1 MLKCPICQTEYTE
14 GKANNCTCCDYDLT
28 PYPAT
33 IGQIPTPF
41 LEKERVKLAWA
52 IKQWATSQTLREQL
66 NQEKSQFQQVL
77 AKLEQVGQAP
87 SQDIMNA
94 LTQLSSQLTD
104 IKNEL
109 QLKSQL
115 EQTEQQL
122 TMKETALRQGQT
134 ELAQAQAEISR
145 LQAELE
151 KFNPPK
157 PNQREFSFEVV
168 TVNGQGAETQRRRQ
182 QVQFFSEDM
191 GNGVILEMV
200 SIPGGTFFM
209 GSPDNEAQRESYES
223 PRHQVQVAPFYMGKF
238 PITQAQWR
246 VVAALPQV
254 EIALEADPSNFK
266 GENLPVEGVSWY
278 QAVEFCARIKQK
290 TGRNYSL
297 PSEAQWEYACRAGTT
312 TPFHF
317 GETITA
323 DLANY
328 DGNHI
333 YGSGPKGKFRQQTT
347 PVGSF
352 QVANSFGLYDMH
364 GNVWEWCADQW
375 HENYNIAPP
384 DGSVWNMGGDDQYR
398 LLRGGAW
405 SSDPWFCRAARRLR
419 FAPDSRYYN
428 VGFRVVA
435 CSVAWTL

>member
-1 MLKCPICQTEYTE
+1 MPKCPICQTEYTE

-52 IKQWATSQTLREQL
+52 IKQWATAQTLREQL
-66 NQEKSQFQQVL
+66 NQEKSQLQQVL

-87 SQDIMNA
+87 SQDIMKA
-94 LTQLSSQLTD
+94 LTQLSAQVAD
-104 IKNEL
+104 IQHQL

-122 TMKETALRQGQT
+122 TMKETALA
-134 ELAQAQAEISR
+134 EAQAEISR
-145 LQAELE
+145 LEAELE
-151 KFNPPK
+151 KFSLPK

-168 TVNGQGAETQRRRQ
+168 TVNPQGAETQRRRQ

-209 GSPDNEAQRESYES
+209 GSPDNEAERESDES

-254 EIALEADPSNFK
+254 EIALESDPSNFK
-266 GENLPVEGVSWY
+266 GEDLPVERVSWY

-317 GETITA
+317 GETVTA

-328 DGNHI
+328 NGNYI
-333 YGSGPKGKFRQQTT
+333 YGSGPKGKYRAKTT

-364 GNVWEWCADQW
+364 GNVLEWCADTW
-375 HENYNIAPP
+375 HENYNIAPS
-384 DGSVWNMGGDDQYR
+384 DGSVWNMGGDEKYR
-398 LLRGGAW
+398 LLRGG
-405 SSDPWFCRAARRLR
+405 SRGDPWYCRAAQRLR
-419 FAPDSRYYN
+419 YAPDFRSYLF
-428 VGFRVVA
+428 GFRVVA